1 MASFTINAIL
11 GHWPSKE
18 DLTINSGQREEPD
31 GAATNVLDTD
41 DITDKGEF
49 VPKQEDKMDGCSSHN
64 DLNFNKAR
72 RRRTAFTSS
81 QLKSLEQMFNDKKYL
96 TINERNN
103 LAKNLNLTDT
113 QIKTWFQNR
122 RTKWKKQ
129 MAPDF
134 EASLRWD
141 ERNPLPCHMQAGY
154 PCCGRELATPYYQI
168 PLQNLTTT
176 RFCPTSNLQIVYG
189 NMSTLQS
196 FPPSYGYFK
205 G

>member
-1 MASFTINAIL
+1 MVQLFSWNRVFL
-11 GHWPSKE
+11 FLDVEKE
-18 DLTINSGQREEPD
+18 
-31 GAATNVLDTD
+31 
-41 DITDKGEF
+41 EF
-49 VPKQEDKMDGCSSHN
+49 VEDQEDEFSGSPSRD
-64 DLNFNKAR
+64 DLHFNKAR

-81 QLKSLEQMFNDKKYL
+81 QLKSLEEMFHDKKYL

-134 EASLRWD
+134 EASLRWE
-141 ERNPLPCHMQAGY
+141 ERNSLCHMQAVY
-154 PCCGRELATPYYQI
+154 PYYGRELETPLVQVPMQNYNIRGFI
-168 PLQNLTTT
+168 PS
-176 RFCPTSNLQIVYG
+176 SNLRIVYG
-189 NMSTLQS
+189 NMSLHPYS
-196 FPPSYGYFK
+196 SNYGFK